1 MRVSCCHLG
10 GIYVGLLHVDL
21 ARHLDDV
28 CLVYQTEKDGGKMW
42 KDIGVFIR
50 VDFYIIHGFLSRGVT
65 ELYISIFIN
74 IIDNIDLIH
83 IP

>member
-1 MRVSCCHLG
+1 MWAFCMLTLP
-10 GIYVGLLHVDL
+10 GISMMF
-21 ARHLDDV
+21 A
-28 CLVYQTEKDGGKMW
+28 LVYQTEKDGGKMW